1 MTTHADPA
9 VARRDMAA
17 VLGPQR
23 ITIDPWGIKVGPF
36 RHLTAERLRLEGL
49 SYDGF
54 TVEPVGSTLGGE
66 IRGLDLRQ
74 PLDPVVR
81 DEVARAL
88 ADFKVLFFRDQ
99 PIDQAQHVAFA
110 SSFGE
115 LEVHPF
121 LPSNTGFAELVRF
134 EKEAKVGGFENAW
147 HHDVT
152 WRANPSMGAVLHG
165 IEVPRVGGDTLFSDM
180 HAAYD
185 GLDDGVKARIEGLV
199 ATHDFTRGFGAGMD
213 REAKRQ
219 MQERY
224 PPVTHPVVHRHPVTG
239 MKLIYV
245 NRYFVTGIVGLD
257 QDESDALVDTLCR
270 EAELVEY
277 QVRFHWERDSIAF
290 WDNRAVQH
298 YAASDYY
305 PATRIMERASIVGGR
320 PE

>member
-1 MTTHADPA
+1 
-9 VARRDMAA
+9 MAT
-17 VLGPQR
+17 VFGPQR
-23 ITIDPWGIKVGPF
+23 MRIEPWGVKVGPL
-36 RHLTAERLRLEGL
+36 RHLTEERLRLEGCT
-49 SYDGF
+49 YDGF

-66 IRGLDLRQ
+66 IVGLDLRQ

-99 PIDQAQHVAFA
+99 PIDQGQHVAFA
-110 SSFGE
+110 KSFGE

-134 EKEAKVGGFENAW
+134 EKEAMVGGFENAW

-152 WRANPSMGAVLHG
+152 WRERPSMGAVLHG

-185 GLDDGVKARIEGLV
+185 GLDEDVKVRIEGLQ
-199 ATHDFTRGFGAGMD
+199 ATHDFTRGFGSGMD
-213 REAKRQ
+213 PEAKRQ
-219 MQERY
+219 MQEKY
-224 PPVTHPVVHRHPVTG
+224 PPVVHPVVHHHPVTG
-239 MKLIYV
+239 KKLLYV
-245 NRYFVTGIVGLD
+245 NRYFVTGIVGMD
-257 QDESDALVDTLCR
+257 RDESNDLIDLLCR
-270 EAELVEY
+270 EAETVEY
-277 QVRFHWERDSIAF
+277 QVRFHWEQDSIAF

-305 PATRIMERASIVGGR
+305 PARRVMERASICGNR
-320 PE
+320 PA